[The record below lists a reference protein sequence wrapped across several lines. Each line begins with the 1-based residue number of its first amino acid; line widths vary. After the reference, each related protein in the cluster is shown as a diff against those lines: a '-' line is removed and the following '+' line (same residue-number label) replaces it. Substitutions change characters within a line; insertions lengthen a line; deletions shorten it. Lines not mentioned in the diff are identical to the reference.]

1 MAERVG
7 TAWKPEDKTMQ
18 GSYAMLS
25 LIAAGLAAA
34 MPAPSAPTTTESQH
48 EQRQRQQQ
56 QQQQQWE
63 HPPGTRPTSVEARLE
78 ALERLAAAEGKSIER
93 SLSVRVTRLEHRI
106 LGQESNEIETEGLGT
121 TIGTLERTTRLLEGR
136 IASLERARSTP
147 GAGGGSEELA
157 ALRRSVDRL
166 SSAVDDLEDRVR
178 RLELRRP

>member
-1 MAERVG
+1 MEAGGQNHARLLRDAVIDCRWTGRSDARSIRPHHDRVP
-7 TAWKPEDKTMQ
+7 AR
-18 GSYAMLS
+18 
-25 LIAAGLAAA
+25 AAA
-34 MPAPSAPTTTESQH
+34 A
-48 EQRQRQQQ
+48 Q

-63 HPPGTRPTSVEARLE
+63 RPPGTRPTSVEARLD

-106 LGQESNEIETEGLGT
+106 LGQESTEIETERLGT
-121 TIGTLERTTRLLEGR
+121 TIGALETTTRLLEGR

-147 GAGGGSEELA
+147 GTGTGSEDLA

>member
-1 MAERVG
+1 
-7 TAWKPEDKTMQ
+7 MQ

-48 EQRQRQQQ
+48 EQRQ
-56 QQQQQWE
+56 QQQWE
-63 HPPGTRPTSVEARLE
+63 RPPGTRPTSVEARLE

-106 LGQESNEIETEGLGT
+106 LGQESTEIETEGLGT

-136 IASLERARSTP
+136 IASLERARSAP
-147 GAGGGSEELA
+147 GAGDRSEDLA

>member
-1 MAERVG
+1 
-7 TAWKPEDKTMQ
+7 MQ

-48 EQRQRQQQ
+48 EQQP
-56 QQQQQWE
+56 QQWE
-63 HPPGTRPTSVEARLE
+63 RPPSTRPTSVEARLE

-106 LGQESNEIETEGLGT
+106 LGQESTEIETEGLGT

-147 GAGGGSEELA
+147 GAGGRSEDLA